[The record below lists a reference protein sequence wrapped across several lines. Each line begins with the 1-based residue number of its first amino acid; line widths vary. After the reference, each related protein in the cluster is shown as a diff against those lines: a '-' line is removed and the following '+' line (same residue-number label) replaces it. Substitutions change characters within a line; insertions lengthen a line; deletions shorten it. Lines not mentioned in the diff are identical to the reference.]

1 MALIAPILIFVGA
14 LAALL
19 TTPAATPILGLSHS
33 AFAGLAMGLALLCF
47 GLANGG
53 FRVRFGGLLR
63 ILASA
68 AAWTLIIVAL
78 VGLYTYRADFG
89 DVAASWLDGL
99 NTPEPVVGQ
108 GGEVVIK
115 GRSGS
120 EFFVAARVD
129 DRPVRFVLDTGASS
143 VVLTAEDAQRIG
155 LDFRQ
160 LDFSAPVA
168 TANGSAMAAPVR
180 LARIAVGPIVIA
192 NVRALVTRPGAM
204 RESLLGMTFLDRLDS
219 FTVERGKLTLRAKK
233 GS

>member
-1 MALIAPILIFVGA
+1 MALIAPILVFVGA

-33 AFAGLAMGLALLCF
+33 AFAGLAMGVAMLSF
-47 GLANGG
+47 GLASGA
-53 FRVRFGGLLR
+53 FRARFGGLLR

-68 AAWTLIIVAL
+68 AVWTAIIVAL
-78 VGLYTYRADFG
+78 VAVYSYRDDFG
-89 DVAASWLDGL
+89 DVAARWLDGL
-99 NTPEPVVGQ
+99 NAPEPVVGQ

-115 GRSGS
+115 GRTGS
-120 EFFVAARVD
+120 EFVVAAKVD

-155 LDFRQ
+155 LDLRQ

-168 TANGSAMAAPVR
+168 TANGSAVAAPVR
-180 LARIAVGPIVIA
+180 LARISVGPIVIA

-204 RESLLGMTFLDRLDS
+204 RESLLGMTFLERLDS
-219 FTVERGKLTLRAKK
+219 FTVERGKLTLRAKR